1 MQEQCKTK
9 EVPLR
14 IPKKKKIKIKIID
27 SLINIML
34 IYIPQRSPETQ
45 VVILGVH

>member
-14 IPKKKKIKIKIID
+14 IPKKKIKKNHK
-27 SLINIML
+27 LTHKYHANI
-34 IYIPQRSPETQ
+34 YTAT
-45 VVILGVH
+45 

>member
-14 IPKKKKIKIKIID
+14 IPKKKKTNHRLTHKYHA
-27 SLINIML
+27 NI
-34 IYIPQRSPETQ
+34 YTAT
-45 VVILGVH
+45 

>member
-14 IPKKKKIKIKIID
+14 IPKKKKKKIIN

>member
-14 IPKKKKIKIKIID
+14 IPKKKKIID